1 MPPARLPESQGGPA
15 AAAPA
20 GSPIVAPLSL
30 SSVADWSS
38 GAGRGLSCD
47 IFDARHAVTRN
58 AEAERTLRHM
68 RYARPNPPQITS

>member
-1 MPPARLPESQGGPA
+1 MPAVGLPGQAGSLA

-20 GSPIVAPLSL
+20 GGRLVK
-30 SSVADWSS
+30 
-38 GAGRGLSCD
+38 GRRGRGLSCD

-68 RYARPNPPQITS
+68 RYARPNPPQITSWASA